1 MDRRDF
7 LLAATGIAATGEFLT
22 FGPSDIRA
30 EGVSAPGA
38 AADAKSGPSIEQRL
52 ADFALAI
59 TYDDLPKEIV
69 AGAKRLL
76 LDTLGCG
83 YGAIGSAPAVI
94 AERTWRASYS
104 GKGSA
109 TILGNAQPISTEGAA
124 LVNGV
129 LVRFLDYNDIYV
141 GSGSQHPSEIIPI
154 ALAACE
160 EAGVS
165 GRDFIAAMV
174 AGYETITRINDAVS
188 FAKRGFHSLSA
199 AIYAAPLVAG
209 KAWNMP
215 VEQIAHAVG
224 ISGARG
230 LTLFVVNSGAISMMK
245 ALGHAYCGMDGFFAA
260 RLAAEGFTGPTGT
273 LDWVATKIQ
282 PAQDRLDIDLD
293 PRRFRL
299 PMVGLKRF
307 PLQFEI
313 QAPVEA
319 GVNLHPSLKASLG
332 DIREIVVETYPD
344 TIERVAGPGRYA
356 PATRETAD
364 HSLPVCLAMA
374 LLDGD
379 VTTRH
384 FEQDRWRAP
393 EVLALAAKT
402 KVRVGEALVAKMP
415 KGRGSRVAVT
425 LGDGRV
431 LSETVEIPEGD
442 AKRPMSAAALEHKF
456 LTLSVPVLGE
466 PAARKVMA
474 EVDRLERLDDVR
486 ELTAALRGQA

>member
-1 MDRRDF
+1 MDRRDL
-7 LLAATGIAATGEFLT
+7 LLATGVAAAGEFLAAPPLKARADEDEKAVHMT
-22 FGPSDIRA
+22 AGP
-30 EGVSAPGA
+30 G
-38 AADAKSGPSIEQRL
+38 IEQRL

-59 TYDDLPKEIV
+59 TYDALPKEIV
-69 AGAKRLL
+69 AAAKRLL

-83 YGAIGSAPAVI
+83 FGAIGSQPAVI

-104 GKGSA
+104 GKGAA
-109 TILGNAQPISTEGAA
+109 TVLGGAQPISTEGAA

-160 EAGVS
+160 EGGRS
-165 GRDFIAAMV
+165 GRDFIATMV
-174 AGYETITRINDAVS
+174 AGYETILRINDAVS

-209 KAWNMP
+209 KAWNLP
-215 VEQIAHAVG
+215 RDQIAHAVG

-282 PAQDRLDIDLD
+282 PAQERLDIDLD

-319 GVNLHPSLKASLG
+319 GVNLHPSLEASPG
-332 DIREIVVETYPD
+332 DIKEVIVDTYPE
-344 TIERVAGPGRYA
+344 TIDRVAGPGRYT

-384 FEQDRWRAP
+384 FEHDRWRSP
-393 EVLALAAKT
+393 EVLALAARI
-402 KVRVGEALVAKMP
+402 KVRPGPELVAKMP
-415 KGRGSRVAVT
+415 RGRGARVEVR
-425 LGDGRV
+425 LNDDRV
-431 LSETVEIPEGD
+431 FAEIVEIPEGD
-442 AKRPMSAAALEHKF
+442 AKRPLSAAALEHKF
-456 LTLSVPVLGE
+456 LTLSAPVLGE
-466 PAARKVMA
+466 PAARNIM
-474 EVDRLERLDDVR
+474 ELVDRLDDMEDIR
-486 ELTAALRGQA
+486 TFTAALRSRA

>member
-7 LLAATGIAATGEFLT
+7 LLAATGIAATSEFL
-22 FGPSDIRA
+22 PLRLA
-30 EGVSAPGA
+30 EAAAEDAAVPVA
-38 AADAKSGPSIEQRL
+38 AADAKGRPSIERRL
-52 ADFALAI
+52 ADFALGI
-59 TYDDLPKEIV
+59 TYDELPKDVV
-69 AGAKRLL
+69 AIAKRLL

-83 YGAIGSAPAVI
+83 YGAIGSAPATI
-94 AERTWRASYS
+94 TERTWRQNYA
-104 GKGSA
+104 GKGTA
-109 TILGNAQPISTEGAA
+109 TILGSAQPISTEGAA
-124 LVNGV
+124 MVNGV
-129 LVRFLDYNDIYV
+129 LVRYLDYNDIYV

-160 EAGVS
+160 ETGRS

-188 FAKRGFHSLSA
+188 FARRGFHSLSA

-209 KAWNMP
+209 KAWRMP
-215 VEQIAHAVG
+215 VEQVAHAVG

-245 ALGHAYCGMDGFFAA
+245 ALGHAFCGMDGFVAA
-260 RLAAEGFTGPTGT
+260 RLAAEGFTGPSGT

-282 PAQDRLDIDLD
+282 PAQAALDVNLD
-293 PRRFRL
+293 PGRFRL

-307 PLQFEI
+307 PMQFEV

-319 GVNLHPSLKASLG
+319 GVNLHPALKTSLG
-332 DIREIVVETYPD
+332 AIREIVVDTYPE
-344 TIERVAGPGRYA
+344 TIERVAGPGRFT

-402 KVRVGEALVAKMP
+402 KVQVGEALVARMP
-415 KGRGSRVAVT
+415 KGRGTRVAVT
-425 LGDGRV
+425 LDDGRV
-431 LSETVEIPEGD
+431 VTETVDIPEGD
-442 AKRPMSAAALEHKF
+442 ATRPMSAAALEHKF
-456 LTLSVPVLGE
+456 LTLTVPVLGE
-466 PAARKVMA
+466 TAARKIMA
-474 EVDRLERLDDVR
+474 AVDALEELDDVR
-486 ELTAALRGQA
+486 ALTAALRGQA